1 MGSQF
6 HLYHDNRNNERR
18 FLQQPPTLDG
28 RRDRIV
34 HGTIFV
40 GIRHRVGQRCHLR
53 HESSDLATSGLCPHN
68 HVGCAG
74 HLRALHGR
82 NNPEL
87 SLTDGANNLSSGAA
101 VGLSCLASGIGM
113 ALFIGRINDGSATAS
128 PKTESVVNSFDD
140 EPLLSVSTNTE
151 EAGAYSN
158 ESCRKIFFTSCFL
171 VAIGWYGLIVAVL
184 LVN

>member
-1 MGSQF
+1 MGLSS
-6 HLYHDNRNNERR
+6 LGSAIGSASGAIYAMRA
-18 FLQQPPTLDG
+18 PTLQL
-28 RRDRIV
+28 RA
-34 HGTIFV
+34 FV
-40 GIRHRVGQRCHLR
+40 PIIMSGV
-53 HESSDLATSGLCPHN
+53 LAIYGLCIG
-68 HVGCAG
+68 VIIQ
-74 HLRALHGR
+74 GR

-113 ALFIGRINDGSATAS
+113 ALFMGRINDGSATAS

-140 EPLLSVSTNTE
+140 EPLLSVTNNTE